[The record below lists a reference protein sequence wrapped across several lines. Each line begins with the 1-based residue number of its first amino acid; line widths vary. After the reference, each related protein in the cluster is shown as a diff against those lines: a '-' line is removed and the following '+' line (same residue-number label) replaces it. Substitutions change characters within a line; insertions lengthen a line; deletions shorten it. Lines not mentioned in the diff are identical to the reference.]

1 MIDPQKEIPELSE
14 EEILR
19 IEEERVNKTSDPFYP
34 PVIDNYCNERVPTDT
49 LTREY
54 ILELGFLRSNPDRKI
69 YQHKDKPTLFLE
81 EIFEKNYS
89 VKDYVVR
96 VIQIYKYNSG
106 EKTFFY
112 STIIPNKEDIQ
123 LIVNSYTG

>member
-49 LTREY
+49 LTRED
-54 ILELGFLRSNPDRKI
+54 ILDLGFLRSNPDRFI
-69 YQHKDKPTLFLE
+69 YRNINKDNIILE
-81 EIFEKNYS
+81 QVYQ
-89 VKDYVVR
+89 KDYSIKNLIVER
-96 VIQIYKYNSG
+96 VLVY
-106 EKTFFY
+106 TFDNGILLY
-112 STIIPNKEDIQ
+112 DSTKPNKKDIQ
-123 LIVNSYTG
+123 LIVNSYAE